1 MTCCFFFNKV
11 KEMDGALVRRPR
23 RRWKNNFKIYIKE
36 IRGYCGTV
44 SASRQENHGELLLT
58 VNEPSGLLKFR
69 EFVTSQEL
77 SAS

>member
-1 MTCCFFFNKV
+1 MLLFFNKV

-44 SASRQENHGELLLT
+44 SASR
-58 VNEPSGLLKFR
+58 
-69 EFVTSQEL
+69 
-77 SAS
+77 